1 MLPDGEAMRH
11 IACGSEVEY
20 ILQLWKN
27 NCLKLPSGAFRVIPK
42 TMDYDCIV
50 VGGGHAGIEAALAV
64 ARLGFS
70 VLLITQNPDRIGAL
84 SCNPAVGGLSKGNLV
99 REVDALGGQMGKL
112 IDACMIQYRVLN
124 RSRGPA
130 VQAPRAQADK
140 HTYQAAARSAVEN
153 QYGLSIFM
161 DTVTD
166 LISAGDGDRIAD
178 GRAVTTANDGGV
190 AGGGSGNADQV
201 LGVVTQRGHRISAK
215 TVILAAGTFMEGRI
229 FIGEYDAPQGRLG
242 EEAALGLGA
251 SLRRRGFPV
260 GRLKTGTPAR
270 IAGDS
275 LDYSRMERQDGEV
288 PAPFSFNIDP
298 GAWPGRLVESSAV
311 PAALSAASPCWITY
325 TNAGTHEIIRSNIH
339 RSPLY
344 GGKITGIGPRYCPS
358 IEDKVVRFPERDRHH
373 IFIEPEGLGTNEMYM
388 NGASSSLP
396 EDVQAAFIHSIA
408 GLEEARIVRPAYAVE
423 YDYLDPL
430 DLYPTLESKRMAG
443 LFAAGQTNGSSGYEE
458 AAAQGIIAGINA
470 AQKMRGEPPLVLGRA
485 EAYIGVLVDDLTT
498 LGTKEPYRM
507 FTSRAE
513 HRLMLRHDTA
523 DTRLTPRG
531 RAIGLADEERWERF
545 QKKAAGLES
554 IAELLRTRRVP
565 GTAHDAGAAAS
576 TGAAEGGGMTTALG
590 THAGDSLERVLT
602 DSAVKI
608 GDILPLAPELAAYPR
623 EWLERAALDI
633 KYVGYIEKE
642 NRAAA
647 RSSKMDAV
655 KLSPDMDYSVLTGLS
670 TEAREKLRQV
680 RPLTVG
686 QAARIP
692 GIRQGDIALLMV
704 WSKK

>member
-1 MLPDGEAMRH
+1 
-11 IACGSEVEY
+11 
-20 ILQLWKN
+20 
-27 NCLKLPSGAFRVIPK
+27 
-42 TMDYDCIV
+42 MDYDCIV
-50 VGGGHAGIEAALAV
+50 VGGGHAGIEAALAA

-70 VLLITQNPDRIGAL
+70 ALLITQNPDRIGAL

-112 IDACMIQYRVLN
+112 IDATMIQYRVLN

-140 HTYQAAARSAVEN
+140 QAYQAAARSALEAQGN
-153 QYGLSIFM
+153 LSIFM

-166 LISAGDGDRIAD
+166 LLVAGDD
-178 GRAVTTANDGGV
+178 GNDGGESLP
-190 AGGGSGNADQV
+190 GSGQRGQV
-201 LGVVTQRGHRISAK
+201 LGVVTRRGHRISSR
-215 TVILAAGTFMEGRI
+215 TVILSTGTFMEGKI

-242 EEAALGLGA
+242 EEAALGLGT

-275 LDYSRMERQDGEV
+275 LDYSRMEKQEGEEA
-288 PAPFSFNIDP
+288 APFSFDRDP
-298 GAWPGRLVESSAV
+298 GSGPIGLATR
-311 PAALSAASPCWITY
+311 PCWITY
-325 TNAGTHEIIRSNIH
+325 TNQKTHEIIRANIL

-344 GGKITGIGPRYCPS
+344 GGKIVGVGPRYCPS
-358 IEDKVVRFPERDRHH
+358 IEDKVVRFPERERHH
-373 IFIEPEGLGTNEMYM
+373 IFIEPEGLSTNEMYM

-443 LFAAGQTNGSSGYEE
+443 LFVAGQTNGSSGYEE

-470 AQKMRGEPPLVLGRA
+470 ALMLRGDTPLVLGRA

-498 LGTKEPYRM
+498 QGTKEPYRM

-523 DTRLTPRG
+523 DTRLTPKG
-531 RAIGLADEERWERF
+531 RAIGLAEEVRWERF
-545 QKKAAGLES
+545 EKKTQGLEA
-554 IAELLRTRRVP
+554 IAELLRTRKVP
-565 GTAHDAGAAAS
+565 GAIAAAENRP
-576 TGAAEGGGMTTALG
+576 AASLLP
-590 THAGDSLERVLT
+590 HAGDSLERALT
-602 DSAVKI
+602 DSAVKFD
-608 GDILPLAPELAAYPR
+608 DILPWAPELADYPR
-623 EWLERAALDI
+623 EWIERSFLDI
-633 KYVGYIEKE
+633 KYAGYIEKE
-642 NRAAA
+642 SRSAA
-647 RSSKMDAV
+647 RGAKMDAI
-655 KLSPDMDYSVLTGLS
+655 KLPPDMDYAAISGLS
-670 TEAREKLRQV
+670 VESREKLRQV

-692 GIRQGDIALLMV
+692 GVRQGDIALLLV
-704 WSKK
+704 LVKKGG